1 MVRKWVLKV
10 AGAFVAIMLGVPL
23 FFFVSATVRERDERT
38 EIAPNVGRF
47 VYAHDVQ
54 IYIEEVGDPSDPTI
68 FILHGMAAWSGTW
81 RERAAVLVE
90 DGWHVVA
97 VDMPPFG
104 FSERPELRSYWRSD
118 QAERLNALMDALET
132 DSGIVLAHS
141 YGSRAGFEFALRY
154 PNRVRGIIVADPALD
169 RIYNTT
175 EVQATSTSGDFTLL
189 SLAPLRNLLVSSTMT
204 NPLLART
211 FLTKF
216 MHRTEA
222 ASDAVLARYQMP
234 STLQKSTSDLGYWL
248 VGFMGG
254 VDVGMSSKAEAFKT
268 LNMPVAIIW
277 GREDTTTPLSQG
289 EQLHALIASSSLT
302 IIDGVGHMPHL
313 EDPVAFDSALKDT
326 LHSLR

>member
-1 MVRKWVLKV
+1 MVRKWVLRVVV
-10 AGAFVAIMLGVPL
+10 ALVIVILGVPL

-47 VYAHDVQ
+47 VHTHDVDM
-54 IYIEEVGDPSDPTI
+54 YIEEVGDKANPTI
-68 FILHGMAAWSGTW
+68 IILHGMAAWSGTW

-104 FSERPELRSYWRSD
+104 FSERPVTRTYWRSD
-118 QAERLNALMDALET
+118 QAERLNGLMDALEI

-154 PNRVRGIIVADPALD
+154 PKRVRGIIVADPALD
-169 RIYNTT
+169 RIYSSTG
-175 EVQATSTSGDFTLL
+175 VQGTSTSGGTSVL
-189 SLAPLRNLLVSSTMT
+189 SFAPLRNLLVSSTMT

-222 ASDAVLARYQMP
+222 ATDSVLERYQMP
-234 STLQKSTSDLGYWL
+234 STLKNSTSDLGYWL

-254 VDVGMSSKAEAFKT
+254 VDVGMSREAEAFKT
-268 LNMPVAIIW
+268 LNMPIAIIW

-302 IIDGVGHMPHL
+302 IIDDVGHMPHL
-313 EDPVAFDSALKDT
+313 EDPASFDIAVKHVLKEW
-326 LHSLR
+326 R